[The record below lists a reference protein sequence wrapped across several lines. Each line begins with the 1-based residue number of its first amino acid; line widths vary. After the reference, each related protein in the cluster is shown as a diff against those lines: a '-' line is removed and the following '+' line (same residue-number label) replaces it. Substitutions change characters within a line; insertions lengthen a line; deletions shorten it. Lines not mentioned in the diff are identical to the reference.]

1 MKLPAAP
8 DQVFKELFVDLH
20 ASKLWSDG
28 KMIADAI
35 PLADPEVILAEY
47 QNKKTGENFDLK
59 AFFEQYFQ
67 PNPSRSTEFKS
78 DTSRSVE
85 EHIERLW
92 EVLTREKDE
101 AVAGSSLLP
110 LPYPY
115 IVPGGRFNEIYYWDS
130 YFTQLGL
137 QCSERVDMIENMV
150 KNFAHLIDTVGYIPN
165 GNRSYFIGRSQPPFF
180 SLMVRLLA
188 EEKGNHILADYYAV
202 LEKEYLFW
210 MRGQEEVSEQGS
222 GIEHCVLTPHGIVNR
237 YFDQNNS
244 PRAEM
249 YQTDLEEAQTTTQP
263 PKELFGH
270 LRAACESGW
279 DFSSR
284 WLNDPQDLGS
294 INTLNILPVDL
305 NCLLYGLE
313 ETLAEATQIAGD
325 SVNQEKYKRLA
336 EKRKSIIQ
344 TQFWNPS
351 TRFFHDLKRADGTP
365 TSALTLAGIFP
376 LCFGIA
382 TEEQAKACAQRIEDD
397 FLKEGGVVTTPLSTG
412 QQWDAPNGWAP
423 LQWMTYFG
431 LKKYGYSNLANNIAR
446 RWITL
451 ATNVYQ
457 RSGKLLEKY
466 NVEDMSLLSG
476 GGEYEVQDGF
486 GWTNGVILAFIAAL
500 NEEA

>member
-8 DQVFKELFVDLH
+8 DQIFKELFVDLH

-35 PLADPEVILAEY
+35 PLAEPEEILAEY
-47 QNKKTGENFDLK
+47 KNKKASKNFELK

-67 PNPSRSTEFKS
+67 PNPSRSTAFKS

-137 QCSERVDMIENMV
+137 QCSGRVDMIDNMV
-150 KNFAHLIDTVGYIPN
+150 KNFAHLIETVGYIPN

-188 EEKGNHILADYYAV
+188 EEKGNHIFADYYAV
-202 LEKEYLFW
+202 LEKEYQFW

-222 GIEHCVLTPHGIVNR
+222 GIEHCVFTTHGTVNR

-263 PKELFGH
+263 PEELFGH

-284 WLNDPQDLGS
+284 WLKDPQDLGT

-313 ETLAEATQIAGD
+313 ATLAEAAQITGN
-325 SVNQEKYKRLA
+325 SVNEEKYKRIA
-336 EKRKSIIQ
+336 EKRKTIIQ

-351 TRFFHDLKRADGTP
+351 TRFFHDLKRADCTP

-397 FLKEGGVVTTPLSTG
+397 FLKEGGVVTTPLTTG

-431 LKKYGYSNLANNIAR
+431 LKKYGYSNLANDIAR

-500 NEEA
+500 KKEE

>member
-1 MKLPAAP
+1 MQFPAAP
-8 DQVFKELFVDLH
+8 DQVFKELFIDLH
-20 ASKLWSDG
+20 ASKLWPDG
-28 KMIADAI
+28 KMLADAI
-35 PLADPEVILAEY
+35 PLAEPEVILAEY
-47 QNKKTGENFDLK
+47 RNKKASENVDLK
-59 AFFEQYFQ
+59 AFFEQYFR

-78 DTSRSVE
+78 DTRRSIE

-137 QCSERVDMIENMV
+137 QCSGRVDMIENMV
-150 KNFAHLIDTVGYIPN
+150 KNFAHLIETVGYIPN

-188 EEKGNHILADYYAV
+188 QEKGDYILADYFAV
-202 LEKEYLFW
+202 LEKEYQFW
-210 MRGQEEVSEQGS
+210 MRGQEKLGREQSE
-222 GIEHCVLTPHGIVNR
+222 IEHCVFTPHGTVNR

-249 YQTDLEEAQTTTQP
+249 YQTDLEEAKSSSQA
-263 PKELFGH
+263 KEELFGH

-284 WLNDPQDLGS
+284 WLKDPYDLGT

-313 ETLAEATQIAGD
+313 ETLAEAAQIAGD
-325 SVNQEKYKRLA
+325 SVNEEKYKALA
-336 EKRKSIIQ
+336 EKRKAIIQ
-344 TQFWNPS
+344 THFWNPS

-382 TEEQAKACAQRIEDD
+382 TEEQAQACAQRIEKD
-397 FLKEGGVVTTPLSTG
+397 FLKEGGVVTTPINTG

-423 LQWMTYFG
+423 LQWVTFVG
-431 LKKYGYSNLANNIAR
+431 LKKYGFTTLANNIAS
-446 RWITL
+446 RWMKLTS
-451 ATNVYQ
+451 NVYQ
-457 RSGKLLEKY
+457 RNGKMLEKY
-466 NVEDMSLLSG
+466 NVENMDLLSG

-486 GWTNGVILAFIAAL
+486 GWTNGVLLAFLREL
-500 NEEA
+500 NKEK